1 MTIRLTYK
9 LERKSDADYA
19 SAVVDS
25 EISFEMNSTYP
36 HRHKLI
42 SMLEGNVT
50 NTDLIIPDFVPK
62 FIKIT
67 SSSHPTYISA
77 LMMGDSKYIAKYHYL
92 QFEIFYYFNNL

>member
-1 MTIRLTYK
+1 MRNLIFIVCISTDTTVTARLTYK
-9 LERKSDADYA
+9 LERKSDANYA

-36 HRHKLI
+36 FRDKLI
-42 SMLEGNVT
+42 SMLEGTAT
-50 NTDLIIPDFVPK
+50 NTDLIIPEFIPK

-77 LMMGDSKYIAKYHYL
+77 LMFGDSKYTK
-92 QFEIFYYFNNL
+92 